1 MSAVGR
7 RAVLRGGAAHLGL
20 VATGLRA
27 LQSSE
32 HTEVTVSSLPEAMR
46 ALKHPQA
53 RVRLRPGNHPL
64 RNPQIYEGL
73 SGHLSFEAGAKLLA
87 VHRDEGGLRFVNC
100 NQLFVDGLDL
110 TWEGAAQTRSHFG
123 AGVMFVASG
132 DIGIA
137 HSRIHGAP
145 GAGLHFD
152 VCQKVQVDTIRVSSS
167 GADGVHF
174 ANCRQVQARA
184 LMTTDTG
191 DDGVACVDYDSKP
204 PGDDVQLSGLDIRA
218 SRARGLAVV
227 GTARVSVTDFRIVR
241 TASSGVLVAQ
251 DFHYKTRRPEWVSL
265 TRGSIVN
272 GGRLEPP
279 AGNRF
284 GIEVNHASN
293 VQLSDI
299 DVTSPFTR
307 AVSAVNTTGDLRLS
321 GLRVNS
327 DAPGVPALECRH
339 SEQVRLERIA
349 ISGGSRLAMLFEDCR
364 TLQLESATLAP
375 TLDGSDIV
383 FARLDR
389 IGSAVIGPM
398 RMESPGRAVIQ
409 IESAVSGV
417 MQPITGPDAPRLINR
432 SAALR
437 LEPVHATRR

>member
-1 MSAVGR
+1 MSLLGR
-7 RAVLRGGAAHLGL
+7 RVVLRAGAAHLGL
-20 VATGLRA
+20 A
-27 LQSSE
+27 LAGCRTPQASE
-32 HTEVTVSSLPEAMR
+32 RTEVLVSSLSEAIR

-53 RVRLRPGNHPL
+53 RVRLTSGDHPL
-64 RNPQIYEGL
+64 RNPQVWDGL
-73 SGHLSFEAGAKLLA
+73 SGRLSFEPGARLLA
-87 VHRDEGGLRFVNC
+87 MHRDEGGLRFVHC
-100 NQLFVDGLDL
+100 NQLFLDGLDL
-110 TWEGAAQTRSHFG
+110 TWEGAARTRSHFG

-132 DIGIA
+132 DVGIA

-152 VCQKVQVDTIRVSSS
+152 VCHKVQVDTIRVSSS

-184 LMTTDTG
+184 LMTSDTG

-204 PGDDVQLSGLDIRA
+204 PGGDVELSALDIRA

-227 GTARVSVTDFRIVR
+227 GTARVSVTDFRIAR

-251 DFHYKTRRPEWVSL
+251 DGHYKTRRPEGVKL
-265 TRGSIVN
+265 ATGSIVD

-284 GIEVNHASN
+284 GIEVNHATG

-299 DVTSPFTR
+299 EVSSPFTR
-307 AVSAVNTTGDLRLS
+307 AVSVVNTAGEVRLS
-321 GLRVNS
+321 GLRVKS
-327 DAPGVPALECRH
+327 DASGVPALECRH

-349 ISGGSRLAMLFEDCR
+349 ISGGARLAMLFEDCR
-364 TLQLESATLAP
+364 TLHLESATLSPA
-375 TLDGSDIV
+375 LDGSDIV

-398 RMESPGRAVIQ
+398 RMDAPGRASIQ
-409 IESAVSGV
+409 IEAGVSGV

-437 LEPVHATRR
+437 LEPIHATRR